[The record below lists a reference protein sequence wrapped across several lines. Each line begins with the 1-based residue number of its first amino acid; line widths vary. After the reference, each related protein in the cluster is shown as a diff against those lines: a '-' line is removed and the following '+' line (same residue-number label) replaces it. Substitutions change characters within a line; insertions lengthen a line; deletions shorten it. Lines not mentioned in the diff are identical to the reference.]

1 VATHDGVTR
10 WWRSIS
16 LRAKVTGVTVMV
28 LTVGLVAAGVGT
40 GVFLRNA
47 LIVTQ
52 DTQLSDRAGSDLL
65 AGLIQVEETDEGI
78 TISLSPA
85 AAGSDYSVAI
95 YFGDGTPVP
104 NKAPST
110 RRGPTFPQSFS
121 LERATILGTAP
132 FDLTNE
138 ATGARYRASA
148 GTFEIPGVP
157 QYLTQV
163 VALPL
168 APIDRIVAQF
178 FGIFSALALVIIAI
192 GALGTRWLV
201 TQAFRRLGQVEDT
214 AMSIAGGDFSQR
226 LTDIEPGT
234 EVGRLKLA
242 INTMLNRVDASL
254 SQRDAAVQ
262 RMRRF
267 IGDASHELRT
277 PLVTVRGYAE
287 LYRIGAIQGDDD
299 IAQAMER
306 IEKEAMR
313 MGVLVED
320 LLALARLDEQREL
333 VFAPIDL
340 RPIARD
346 AALDARAAEPARTIT
361 VIDTTAEMLDEAGA
375 GGGAA
380 DGAGAASGPGN
391 EQLARGASKH
401 APATGAIAFAGNRLS
416 RLRRKP
422 RATAADVTNAPGA
435 EAVGILPHTAP
446 AEAEHAEVST
456 ARRGE
461 ASARLPIVMGD
472 ENRVRQVVAN
482 LLGNA
487 RRFTSDGAPIEITVG
502 VDAETQV
509 GWIAI
514 SDHGEGVPE
523 QIREH
528 IFERFWRADTSRA
541 RETGGSG
548 LGLAIVASIVSA
560 LHGTVVVEETPGGGA
575 TFNVSLPLE
584 WRDGDSAA
592 VGVAV
597 GAANAGD
604 GAGGSASSD
613 G

>member
-1 VATHDGVTR
+1 MATQDGVTR

-28 LTVGLVAAGVGT
+28 LMVGLVAAGVGT
-40 GVFLRNA
+40 GLFLRNA
-47 LIVTQ
+47 LIATQ
-52 DTQLSDRAGSDLL
+52 DAQLSDRAGSDLL
-65 AGLIQVEETDEGI
+65 AGLIQVDETETGI

-95 YFGDGTPVP
+95 YFGDGSPVP
-104 NKAPST
+104 SAPST
-110 RRGPTFPQSFS
+110 RPGPTFPQSFS

-132 FDLTNE
+132 FDLKNE
-138 ATGARYRASA
+138 ETGARYRASA

-178 FGIFSALALVIIAI
+178 SGIFSALALVIIAI

-254 SQRDAAVQ
+254 RQRDAAVQ

-287 LYRIGAIQGDDD
+287 LYRIGAIQGEEDT
-299 IAQAMER
+299 AQAMER

-320 LLALARLDEQREL
+320 LLALARLDEEREIL
-333 VFAPIDL
+333 FTPIDL
-340 RPIARD
+340 RPLARD
-346 AALDARAAEPARTIT
+346 AAMDARAAEPSRTIT
-361 VIDTTAEMLDEAGA
+361 VIDTTIVEEAPPTPDADADAERGGDAQAPGIVRSPDGKAGA
-375 GGGAA
+375 RH
-380 DGAGAASGPGN
+380 P
-391 EQLARGASKH
+391 
-401 APATGAIAFAGNRLS
+401 PTGAIAFAGATLS
-416 RLRRKP
+416 RLRRRP
-422 RATAADVTNAPGA
+422 RAVPPNTANAPGA
-435 EAVGILPHTAP
+435 EAVGILPGAAIAPP
-446 AEAEHAEVST
+446 AEGSLGGGREAST
-456 ARRGE
+456 AL
-461 ASARLPIVMGD
+461 APIVMGD

-482 LLGNA
+482 LIGNA
-487 RRFTSDGAPIEITVG
+487 RRFTSDGSPIELLIG
-502 VDAETQV
+502 VDAETQT

-523 QIREH
+523 PIREH

-548 LGLAIVASIVSA
+548 LGLAIVASIVKA

-575 TFNVSLPLE
+575 TFKVSLPLAS
-584 WRDGDSAA
+584 RTGLP
-592 VGVAV
+592 G
-597 GAANAGD
+597 GALGPMPNAEHNAG
-604 GAGGSASSD
+604 
-613 G
+613 

>member
-1 VATHDGVTR
+1 MATQDGVTR

-28 LTVGLVAAGVGT
+28 LMVGLVTAGVGT
-40 GVFLRNA
+40 GLFLRNA
-47 LIVTQ
+47 LIATQ
-52 DTQLSDRAGSDLL
+52 DAQLSDRAGSDLL
-65 AGLIQVEETDEGI
+65 AGLIQVDETETGI

-104 NKAPST
+104 SAPST
-110 RRGPTFPQSFS
+110 RPGPTFPQSFS

-132 FDLTNE
+132 FDLKNQQ
-138 ATGARYRASA
+138 TGARYRASA

-178 FGIFSALALVIIAI
+178 SGIFSALALVIIAI

-254 SQRDAAVQ
+254 RQRDAAVQ

-287 LYRIGAIQGDDD
+287 LYRIGAIQGEEDT
-299 IAQAMER
+299 AAAMER

-320 LLALARLDEQREL
+320 LLALARLDEEREIL
-333 VFAPIDL
+333 FTAIDL
-340 RPIARD
+340 RPLARD
-346 AALDARAAEPARTIT
+346 AAMDARAAEPSRTIT
-361 VIDTTAEMLDEAGA
+361 VIDTTSAAEGAPGAEAGGTEA
-375 GGGAA
+375 GTVTAGP
-380 DGAGAASGPGN
+380 DGIVRAPEGVAGP
-391 EQLARGASKH
+391 KH
-401 APATGAIAFAGNRLS
+401 PPTGAIAFAGATLS
-416 RLRRKP
+416 RLRRRP
-422 RATAADVTNAPGA
+422 RAVPPNTANAPGA
-435 EAVGILPHTAP
+435 EAVGILPGAGTEAAP
-446 AEAEHAEVST
+446 AEAALAGAGAAST
-456 ARRGE
+456 A
-461 ASARLPIVMGD
+461 LPPIVMGD

-482 LLGNA
+482 LIGNA
-487 RRFTSDGAPIEITVG
+487 RRFTGDGSPIEILIG
-502 VDAETQV
+502 VDAETQT

-523 QIREH
+523 PIREH

-548 LGLAIVASIVSA
+548 LGLAIVASIVKA

-575 TFNVSLPLE
+575 TFKVSLPLAT
-584 WRDGDSAA
+584 RTGLP
-592 VGVAV
+592 G
-597 GAANAGD
+597 GALGPVQR
-604 GAGGSASSD
+604 GGFDPA
-613 G
+613 

>member
-1 VATHDGVTR
+1 MATHDGVTR
-10 WWRSIS
+10 WWRGIS

-28 LTVGLVAAGVGT
+28 LAIGLFAAGIGT
-40 GVFLRNA
+40 GLFLRGA
-47 LIVTQ
+47 LIANQ
-52 DTQLSDRAGSDLL
+52 DAQLSERAGSNML
-65 AGLIQVEETDEGI
+65 AGLIQVDEDENGI
-78 TISLSPA
+78 LISLSPA

-95 YFGDGTPVP
+95 YYGNGQPVP
-104 NKAPST
+104 NQTPSV
-110 RRGPTFPQSFS
+110 RPGPTFPETFS
-121 LERATILGTAP
+121 LERATTQGTAP
-132 FDLTNE
+132 FDLVNE
-138 ATGARYRASA
+138 KTGAKYRASA
-148 GTFEIPGVP
+148 GTFEIAGVQP
-157 QYLTQV
+157 YLTQV

-226 LTDIEPGT
+226 MTDIEPGT

-287 LYRIGAIQGDDD
+287 LYRMGAIQGDEDT
-299 IAQAMER
+299 AQAMER

-320 LLALARLDEQREL
+320 LLALARLDERRE
-333 VFAPIDL
+333 APITPIDL

-346 AALDARAAEPARTIT
+346 AALDARASSPSRTIT
-361 VIDTTAEMLDEAGA
+361 AIDTTARGNDEPG
-375 GGGAA
+375 
-380 DGAGAASGPGN
+380 SGDEPGTD
-391 EQLARGASKH
+391 AVPAVGDSGTKA
-401 APATGAIAFAGNRLS
+401 APATGAIAFAGATLS

-422 RATAADVTNAPGA
+422 RPVPATSAAGTRPESGTSASPPRPPLPAAAPDSAADAAGA
-435 EAVGILPHTAP
+435 EASEL
-446 AEAEHAEVST
+446 
-456 ARRGE
+456 
-461 ASARLPIVMGD
+461 LPIVMGD

-487 RRFTSDGAPIEITVG
+487 RRFTSDDSPIEITVG
-502 VDAETQV
+502 VDAATSM
-509 GWIAI
+509 GWIAV

-560 LHGTVVVEETPGGGA
+560 LNGTVVVEETPGGGA
-575 TFNVSLPLE
+575 TFRVSLPLAPRE
-584 WRDGDSAA
+584 EP
-592 VGVAV
+592 GVSTRPIDV
-597 GAANAGD
+597 PTSNE
-604 GAGGSASSD
+604 
-613 G
+613 

>member
-1 VATHDGVTR
+1 MTAPQKGSTVATQDGVTR

-28 LTVGLVAAGVGT
+28 LMVGLVAAGVGT
-40 GVFLRNA
+40 GLFLRNA
-47 LIVTQ
+47 LIATQ
-52 DTQLSDRAGSDLL
+52 DAQLSDRAGSDLL
-65 AGLIQVEETDEGI
+65 AGLIQVDETDTGI

-104 NKAPST
+104 SAPST
-110 RRGPTFPQSFS
+110 RPGPTFPQSFS

-132 FDLTNE
+132 FDLKNE
-138 ATGARYRASA
+138 ETGARYRASA

-178 FGIFSALALVIIAI
+178 SGIFSALALVIIAI

-254 SQRDAAVQ
+254 RQRDAAVQ

-287 LYRIGAIQGDDD
+287 LYRIGAIQGEEDT
-299 IAQAMER
+299 AQAMER

-320 LLALARLDEQREL
+320 LLALARLDEEREIL
-333 VFAPIDL
+333 FTPIDL
-340 RPIARD
+340 RPLARD
-346 AALDARAAEPARTIT
+346 AAMDARAAEPSRTIT
-361 VIDTTAEMLDEAGA
+361 VVDTTIVEAAPPAPGAEAEQGEGA
-375 GGGAA
+375 QAPGIVRAPDGKGGT
-380 DGAGAASGPGN
+380 
-391 EQLARGASKH
+391 KH
-401 APATGAIAFAGNRLS
+401 PPTGAIAFAGATLS
-416 RLRRKP
+416 RLRRRP
-422 RATAADVTNAPGA
+422 RAVPPSTANAPGA
-435 EAVGILPHTAP
+435 EAVGILPGAAEAVP
-446 AEAEHAEVST
+446 AEGALVGGAEAST
-456 ARRGE
+456 A
-461 ASARLPIVMGD
+461 AAPIVMGD

-482 LLGNA
+482 LIGNA
-487 RRFTSDGAPIEITVG
+487 RRFTTDGSPIEILIG
-502 VDAETQV
+502 VDAETQT

-523 QIREH
+523 PIREH

-548 LGLAIVASIVSA
+548 LGLAIVASIVKA

-575 TFNVSLPLE
+575 TFKVALPLAS
-584 WRDGDSAA
+584 RTGLPGGALGPMPDAGIAA
-592 VGVAV
+592 G
-597 GAANAGD
+597 
-604 GAGGSASSD
+604 
-613 G
+613 